1 MQNDD
6 WRFCKKCLV
15 REFDNGDLFRTMQEY
30 ISRIDKEIKT
40 SAAEYEKRLEICT
53 QCDSLRNGMCGVCGC
68 YVEMRAAV
76 KSNYCPAVRKK
87 W

>member
-1 MQNDD
+1 MQNED

-15 REFDNGDLFRTMQEY
+15 RDFDQGELFQTMQEY
-30 ISRIDKEIKT
+30 IARIDKDIKT
-40 SAAEYEKRLEICT
+40 PEPEYEKRLKFCT
-53 QCDSLRNGMCGVCGC
+53 QCDSLRNGMCGICGC